1 MSRTTLTTTEGA
13 LRPAG
18 PEERIALLDAL
29 RGFALLGIL
38 FANLISFAGHYVM
51 SPAQLAA
58 LPTAELDRAV
68 VFAMNLFVE
77 GKFYSL
83 FSFLFG
89 VGFALLQDR
98 TERRGGDFRRLFLR
112 RMAALLGIGLFHILV
127 LWHGDILTLYALMG
141 FVFLLFRRAADRA
154 LLGWTLVLL
163 GMPLLFQLAMMGTG
177 GALDPTPPF
186 DALSRTLREAAGGP
200 GATLFSLR
208 SSDHPWQVF
217 LGNLANAVQRPG
229 RYLQTGR
236 PEKVLAM
243 FLLGL
248 WVGRR
253 LLPDP
258 LVHRRLLVRVLG
270 VGLVLGLLGC
280 SLFAWIEAETGQ
292 SFALTPLGVVQTLA
306 YAVGVAPL
314 SLAYAS
320 GFTLLWGTARGQR
333 LLSVFVP
340 LGRMALTNYL
350 CQTVLGLLL
359 FYGYGLN
366 LMGRVGSVWLLP
378 LTPVL
383 LAAQWGFSVLWL
395 RHHSQGPVEWV
406 WRQLTYGRPRPLRLP
421 AHSP

>member
-1 MSRTTLTTTEGA
+1 M
-13 LRPAG
+13 LRPSLAPADDSLRPVD
-18 PEERIALLDAL
+18 PEERISVLDAI

-38 FANLISFAGHYVM
+38 FANLLSFSGFYVM

-58 LPTAELDRAV
+58 LPTAELDRLV
-68 VFAMNLFVE
+68 VFWMDLLVE

-89 VGFALLQDR
+89 VGFFLLQER

-112 RMAALLGIGLFHILV
+112 RMAALLCIGLFHILV
-127 LWHGDILTLYALMG
+127 MWHGDILTLYALMG
-141 FVFLLFRRAADRA
+141 FVLLLFRGAADRA
-154 LLGWTLVLL
+154 LLAWALALLV
-163 GMPLLFQLAMMGTG
+163 MPFLFQLAMMGTG

-186 DALSRTLREAAGGP
+186 DALSRAIQDAAGGP
-200 GATLFSLR
+200 EATLFSLR
-208 SSDHPWQVF
+208 SSEQPWQVF

-243 FLLGL
+243 FVLGV

-258 LVHRRLLVRVLG
+258 LVHRRLLARVLAG
-270 VGLVLGLLGC
+270 GLVLGLLGN
-280 SLFAWIEAETGQ
+280 SVSAWIQMETGK
-292 SFALTPLGVVQTLA
+292 SFSLTPLGLVQTLA

-314 SLAYAS
+314 AMAYAS
-320 GFTLLWGTARGQR
+320 GLTLLWGTAWGRR
-333 LLSVFVP
+333 LLSPFVP

-350 CQTVLGLLL
+350 CQSVLGLLS

-366 LMGRVGSVWLLP
+366 LMGRVGAVWMLL
-378 LTPVL
+378 LTPAI
-383 LAAQWGFSVLWL
+383 LAVQWGLSVLWL
-395 RHHSQGPVEWV
+395 RRHSQGPVEWA
-406 WRQLTYGRPRPLRLP
+406 WRQLTYGRPRSLRVP
-421 AHSP
+421 APSR